1 MVTVNT
7 CPIGGQIPC
16 CDYDIVMDGK
26 FHKVN
31 IVSLGLSQTFNV
43 YWVLLTYGTDG
54 LQATP
59 EWLTRSSIW
68 CLCCDFKIAI
78 H

>member
-43 YWVLLTYGTDG
+43 Y
-54 LQATP
+54 
-59 EWLTRSSIW
+59 
-68 CLCCDFKIAI
+68 
-78 H
+78 